1 MESFS
6 LIVPT
11 VNRTVELERLLGS
24 LEKQDKPFQVIIV
37 DQNADDRL
45 APIVRHFRTK
55 FDIAHIRSSRR
66 GAARAR
72 NVGLEAASGDIIT
85 FPDDDC
91 WYPGGLLRE
100 VRRLF
105 LQSPAFGGFSVRGT
119 DAEGCDAGLRWSK
132 RPAAINRRN
141 IWRTSTEWSVFLSGG
156 AVDGVRFNEELG
168 VGADTPWGAGE
179 GTDFLLRILGRG
191 QSVQYEPRLFVHHPS
206 DPRPERIA
214 LNYARGLGRV
224 LRLNGYSPALAAML
238 CLGPL
243 LRAAKHTAQLDSKGA
258 ALAWKI
264 AMHRW
269 AGFRAKL

>member
-11 VNRTVELERLLGS
+11 INRTTELERLLGS
-24 LEKQDKPFQVIIV
+24 LEAQEEPFQVIIV

-45 APIVRHFRTK
+45 APIIRHFRTK
-55 FDIAHIRSSRR
+55 FDITHILSSLR

-72 NVGLEAASGDIIT
+72 NLGLEAAAGDIIT

-91 WYPGGLLRE
+91 WYPRDLLRE
-100 VRRLF
+100 VRELF
-105 LQSPAFGGFSVRGT
+105 LHSPAFGGFSVRGI
-119 DAEGCDAGLRWSK
+119 DADGRDAGLRWSK
-132 RPAAINRRN
+132 RPAGINRRN
-141 IWRTSTEWSVFLSGG
+141 IWRTSTEWSMFLSKG
-156 AVDGVRFNEELG
+156 AVDGVRFNDELG

-191 QSVQYEPRLFVHHPS
+191 YSIQYEPRLFVHHPS
-206 DPRPERIA
+206 DPRPEWVA

-224 LRLNGYSPALAAML
+224 LRLNGYSPALAAVF
-238 CLGPL
+238 CFGPL
-243 LRAAKHTAQLDSKGA
+243 IRAAKHIAQLDSKGA
-258 ALAWKI
+258 ALAWRI

-269 AGFRAKL
+269 AGFRAEL